1 MSSRRKSDKSSKGL
15 QVPEELVQ
23 IGFRG
28 TVEYRAN
35 LARAALDRKIK
46 VQEMLERAI
55 DVYLADDSP
64 RQPSDYKAASPKM
77 NIEFPGLDAV
87 ESERYREVFV
97 MPDNARLLALLMVIL
112 KTRNENAI
120 RAVTSNL
127 EVFSEYATIKG
138 APPPGKTHKARRAA
152 K

>member
-1 MSSRRKSDKSSKGL
+1 
-15 QVPEELVQ
+15 VPEELVQ

-46 VQEMLERAI
+46 VQEMLDLE
-55 DVYLADDSP
+55 
-64 RQPSDYKAASPKM
+64 
-77 NIEFPGLDAV
+77 
-87 ESERYREVFV
+87 
-97 MPDNARLLALLMVIL
+97 
-112 KTRNENAI
+112 TRNENAI